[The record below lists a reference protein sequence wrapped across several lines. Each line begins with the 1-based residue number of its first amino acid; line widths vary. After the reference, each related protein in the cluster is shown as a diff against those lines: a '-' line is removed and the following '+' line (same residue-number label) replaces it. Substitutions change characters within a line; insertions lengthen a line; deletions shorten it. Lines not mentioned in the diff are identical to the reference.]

1 MGRNSKIVAL
11 VLPDME
17 AFKPLAEQG
26 RTIESVMTDYLA
38 QVNAQ
43 LPAYSHINKIELR
56 SEPFEK
62 TPKRSIKR
70 FLYQ

>member
-1 MGRNSKIVAL
+1 M
-11 VLPDME
+11 D
-17 AFKPLAEQG
+17 AFKPLADQG

-56 SEPFEK
+56 KEPFEK

-70 FLYQ
+70 FMYQ